1 LISIVFYNTILK
13 MVLLPKRKLTVDEI
27 DKIYEV
33 IPLNTNIDPDIAAA
47 TRDNVISGIKRQL
60 EQIEVYPEVI
70 PKLFEQIRLN
80 YEQSFVH
87 PGEGVGC
94 IAASS
99 IGEVATQASLN
110 SFHSSG
116 LSKANLTTGV
126 TRIKELLNA
135 SKVVKTPSCTI
146 YLKSEVGDLTNL
158 FIVKDFCDKELIYY
172 DINSILKDISI
183 EYSPELTPYE
193 NMYYNFFKTFYKEFD
208 VTSWRIC
215 ITFSNELL
223 YKIKKTLSY
232 IAGCIKLAL
241 SMSEESITIV
251 FYPDT
256 MGRIDI
262 WVKEDIETPLQ
273 IIKKKKAKQGEEI
286 PDDLPLLLNDNNK
299 MYFFIKEVIIRLLLE
314 CPVSGMFGIEECYYT
329 EDKNGE
335 WFIDTKGSNFREII
349 NHPLIDSRRCK
360 SNNVWDVY
368 EIFGIDAAKNFLE
381 EEFGKNIAVNKRH
394 LDLLTASMTTNG
406 KISSVSRYGIDRK
419 QVGPLAKICFEQPFD
434 NVIQAA
440 LNGEKDRLVGAS
452 ANITL
457 GKHIKSGTGM
467 VKLIMDTNHLKK
479 LVSDPWTPTLM
490 KKSLGVRNRTVQ
502 NEEEEEQT
510 MY

>member
-1 LISIVFYNTILK
+1 
-13 MVLLPKRKLTVDEI
+13 
-27 DKIYEV
+27 
-33 IPLNTNIDPDIAAA
+33 
-47 TRDNVISGIKRQL
+47 
-60 EQIEVYPEVI
+60 
-70 PKLFEQIRLN
+70 
-80 YEQSFVH
+80 
-87 PGEGVGC
+87 
-94 IAASS
+94 
-99 IGEVATQASLN
+99 
-110 SFHSSG
+110 
-116 LSKANLTTGV
+116 
-126 TRIKELLNA
+126 
-135 SKVVKTPSCTI
+135 
-146 YLKSEVGDLTNL
+146 
-158 FIVKDFCDKELIYY
+158 
-172 DINSILKDISI
+172 
-183 EYSPELTPYE
+183 
-193 NMYYNFFKTFYKEFD
+193 
-208 VTSWRIC
+208 
-215 ITFSNELL
+215 
-223 YKIKKTLSY
+223 
-232 IAGCIKLAL
+232 
-241 SMSEESITIV
+241 
-251 FYPDT
+251 
-256 MGRIDI
+256 
-262 WVKEDIETPLQ
+262 
-273 IIKKKKAKQGEEI
+273 
-286 PDDLPLLLNDNNK
+286 

-510 MY
+510 TY